1 MCYVNK
7 KNLNSTY
14 FPVMFLKNDG
24 NMKHV
29 FVFISYVC
37 HAYNDSLELFPVTQL
52 KELYFGYKECLGGK
66 HQV

>member
-1 MCYVNK
+1 M
-7 KNLNSTY
+7 
-14 FPVMFLKNDG
+14 KNDG

-29 FVFISYVC
+29 LVSISYVC

-52 KELYFGYKECLGGK
+52 KELYFGYKEYLGGK